1 MHFQEA
7 RIFRR
12 VKADDIA
19 EVAGV
24 SCSTISA
31 WQQGSREPNPAQK
44 RVVAAALAMDPRQ
57 ITYGPPPGGFTR
69 RNIHPSKMRTLDE
82 VAKLAANEAPTPGPA
97 AKTKTRRLAAKAAAR
112 DEAEATE
119 VPLIKGRIEPNGQ
132 LGITGGTF
140 EVVSGPAPEAFDSST
155 WSVIRRMIETI
166 GVDEAIRRLMLAR

>member
-12 VKADDIA
+12 VRADDIA

-69 RNIHPSKMRTLDE
+69 RNIHPSKTRTLAE
-82 VAKLAANEAPTPGPA
+82 VAKLAASEATTPGPA
-97 AKTKTRRLAAKAAAR
+97 AKTRMRRIA
-112 DEAEATE
+112 AEAQATPPPLE
-119 VPLIKGRIEPNGQ
+119 ENGHAPVPLP
-132 LGITGGTF
+132 GGYTLLAG
-140 EVVSGPAPEAFDSST
+140 GPPEAFDSST